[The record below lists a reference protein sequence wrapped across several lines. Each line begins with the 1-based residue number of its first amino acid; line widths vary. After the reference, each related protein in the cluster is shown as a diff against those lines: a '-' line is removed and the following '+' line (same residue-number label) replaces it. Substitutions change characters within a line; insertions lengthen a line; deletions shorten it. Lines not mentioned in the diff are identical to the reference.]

1 MKCPYCGAE
10 VDLKRDHGRCQYC
23 GSEITMP
30 AEKEQAPV
38 IQVTNNNYYQEAP
51 HTAVRNTTMRTVSSK
66 DKFTAELLCLFLGFF
81 GVHMFYA
88 GRLKMGILYF
98 CTFGLLG
105 FGWLADIIIIATGN
119 FKDGDGELVLDSK
132 VDPKTRKI
140 IWITLAVLFVADMIA
155 GSIHS

>member
-10 VDLKRDHGRCQYC
+10 VDLKKDHGRCSYC
-23 GSEITMP
+23 GSEILVP
-30 AEKEQAPV
+30 GRNASAPV

-51 HTAVRNTTMRTVSSK
+51 HQAGYSSVRTVSSR
-66 DKFTAELLCLFLGFF
+66 DKFTATLLCLFLGLF

-88 GRLKMGILYF
+88 GRMKMGILYL

-119 FKDGDGELVLDSK
+119 FKDGDGMPIQDSR

-140 IWITLAVLFVADMIA
+140 IWITLAVLFVIDMLA
-155 GSIHS
+155 GSFH